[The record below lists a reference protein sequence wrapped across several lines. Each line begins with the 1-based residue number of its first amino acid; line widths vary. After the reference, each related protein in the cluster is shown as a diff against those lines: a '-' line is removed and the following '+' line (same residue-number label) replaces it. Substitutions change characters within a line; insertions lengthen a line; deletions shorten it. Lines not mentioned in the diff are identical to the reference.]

1 MHACILFHFPIRF
14 ISLNS
19 RRGCRH
25 ACSPRPDADRMIKHL
40 KKRICLVNADTRCRT
55 VQHVRTCGDC
65 ISVGIEPVIPSW
77 RCWSRKTHSWPLL
90 WHAVGVIPLMLTD
103 LLAGMQ
109 RFFDETYIEL
119 CFFSLHACF
128 GFRKSCIV
136 FLLWSVHSEF
146 SALLGYF
153 FYS

>member
-1 MHACILFHFPIRF
+1 MQTCMQSPTWRWSNDKASKETNLFGECRYEMHVSWTWMVLTTEQ
-14 ISLNS
+14 SS
-19 RRGCRH
+19 
-25 ACSPRPDADRMIKHL
+25 M
-40 KKRICLVNADTRCRT
+40 
-55 VQHVRTCGDC
+55 CGDC